1 MLEKQIERK
10 LIEEIKKRDGIALKQ
25 TGMAG
30 FPDRLVLLPSGR
42 YAFVELK
49 APGEKPRKLQ
59 VIRMKQLQKLGFRC
73 FVIDDRTQIGKLLS
87 KLEGG
92 ES

>member
-10 LIEEIKKRDGIALKQ
+10 LCDEVNKLNGMCLKQNGIA
-25 TGMAG
+25 GI
-30 FPDRLVLLPSGR
+30 PDRLVLLPNGR
-42 YAFVELK
+42 CAFVELK

>member
-30 FPDRLVLLPSGR
+30 IPDRLVLLPSGR

-59 VIRMKQLQKLGFRC
+59 ELRMKQLKKLGFRTY
-73 FVIDDRTQIGKLLS
+73 VVDSIQKLGDILD
-87 KLEGG
+87 EIGG